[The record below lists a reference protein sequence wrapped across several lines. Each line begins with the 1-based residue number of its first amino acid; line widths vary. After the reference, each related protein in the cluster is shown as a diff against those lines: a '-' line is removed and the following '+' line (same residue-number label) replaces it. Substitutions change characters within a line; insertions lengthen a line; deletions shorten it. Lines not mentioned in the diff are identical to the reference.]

1 MLNAKPPIMSWRR
14 SAFNEV
20 NDRAINSIIIRFR
33 VHIFFVVV
41 GNVPCDGN
49 QRTYNNANGI
59 YFGQIKISEILKF
72 IYQLFTMT
80 FKWHILNIENVSV
93 PDVASIEMQ

>member
-1 MLNAKPPIMSWRR
+1 M
-14 SAFNEV
+14 F
-20 NDRAINSIIIRFR
+20 
-33 VHIFFVVV
+33 HIFFV
-41 GNVPCDGN
+41 GNIPCDGS